1 MSGRERKAHNL
12 YCDYEIEKAKQPRMP
27 RIKAEEKI
35 RLGIRKANVSKAT
48 LAIQLASLYSR

>member
-48 LAIQLASLYSR
+48 LAIQLASLM